1 MSRAGHVEGPPK
13 ILTDFV
19 ASVAAWAQK
28 LRPKL
33 PAKIRFC
40 LASSFALMFVGHWSV
55 MASGAV
61 FNPQSGE
68 RYNLVTRWVSDFAA
82 KWPEGL
88 WVKAA
93 IVFFCL
99 ALIGFFW
106 LVIEKFA
113 SGRRTSMVWW
123 SILAIGMI
131 GGLLLVILFDM
142 SAPQYALKKPS
153 FLGRIFFQRNQ
164 WIQLP
169 DGQIVWVKRW
179 YHQLGFRLFVSSYF
193 VAAFSLAAVQWR
205 STRRGELR
213 KTVFLLLLIAASSV
227 WLFTDQIKHA
237 GISQRALLILIFVW
251 LIRNLRTLNHQ
262 SHPEQSIGASKCL
275 KLQTEKHISA

>member
-1 MSRAGHVEGPPK
+1 MSRAGHVGGTPK

-40 LASSFALMFVGHWSV
+40 LASSFARMFVGHWSV

-99 ALIGFFW
+99 ALVGFFW

-113 SGRRTSMVWW
+113 RGRRTSMVWW

-153 FLGRIFFQRNQ
+153 FLGRIFFQRDQ

-179 YHQLGFRLFVSSYF
+179 YHQLGFRLFVASYF
-193 VAAFSLAAVQWR
+193 VTAISLAFAQWR
-205 STRRGELR
+205 ETQRHKVWGTSS
-213 KTVFLLLLIAASSV
+213 LLLMAAVSSF
-227 WLFTDQIKHA
+227 WLVADPVYHA
-237 GISQRALLILIFVW
+237 GISQRVLLILIFVW
-251 LIRNLRTLNHQ
+251 LIRSLLTFRDAR
-262 SHPEQSIGASKCL
+262 SS
-275 KLQTEKHISA
+275 

>member
-1 MSRAGHVEGPPK
+1 
-13 ILTDFV
+13 LTALV
-19 ASVAAWAQK
+19 ASVAAWRRF
-28 LRPKL
+28 RPT
-33 PAKIRFC
+33 PSQKIRLC
-40 LASSFALMFVGHWSV
+40 LAGAFALMIVGHWSV
-55 MASGAV
+55 IVSGAV
-61 FNPQSGE
+61 FNPQNGE

-88 WVKAA
+88 WIKAA
-93 IVFFCL
+93 IALFCL
-99 ALIGFFW
+99 ALVGFFR
-106 LVIEKFA
+106 LVIDRYA
-113 SGRRTSMVWW
+113 RGRQGLTVWL
-123 SILAIGMI
+123 SISAIGMI
-131 GGLLLVILFDM
+131 CGLLLVILFDM
-142 SAPQYALKKPS
+142 SAPQYVLKKPS
-153 FLGRIFFQRNQ
+153 LLGRIFFQREQ
-164 WIQLP
+164 WIRLP